1 MDVRCE
7 RCRAQYVFDDD
18 QVTPGGLTV
27 QCTNCGHVFRVKVK
41 ELVVTVPVKPGEM
54 DSVPIPATAAAP
66 KPPGSAPAAPESP
79 APSAPQPAAP
89 AAAPQ
94 PALAPIGGHKPDDK
108 MKEWRVRQANGNLFT
123 FKELTTLQKWIVEQK
138 VSRDD
143 EISLS
148 GDQWKRLGN
157 IAELASF
164 FQVVE
169 AAETAKTHAA
179 MPAVTPLPTVSVFPV
194 VQAPPAYPGSYPPG
208 YPSYPTGYTPQPS
221 FPPPPP
227 SFAVPP
233 PPVQQPAPP
242 PPAPPPSAPRSTQ
255 QLPRPTQTS
264 APAAKP
270 TRQARAV
277 GRAVEVELS
286 EAELGAV
293 KKGGGRG
300 WKVFGLL
307 LLLAASGLAGVYLW
321 RPELL
326 GLEEKASGTVAV
338 PITIDMKPSA
348 AAAPAGDPVT
358 PPPDREPPPDSTP
371 LPAPVQ
377 VGEAP
382 LPVAPEPIAKP
393 EGAKPAP
400 PPKGPKQLQAEADR
414 LRDRGSVE
422 KALDLYEKVIEL
434 QPSNAR
440 ALAGRGL
447 CYLDLQ
453 QYALAEQSFRSA
465 LQADPEEEDALLGLA
480 EAARY
485 QGKKP
490 EAIQHYERYL
500 ALHPDGEDA
509 VAARNAIQ
517 QLKE

>member
-1 MDVRCE
+1 
-7 RCRAQYVFDDD
+7 VFDDE

-41 ELVVTVPVKPGEM
+41 ELVVTVPVKPGEL
-54 DSVPIPATAAAP
+54 DGVPIPATAASLRPAAASPSSSEPTAP
-66 KPPGSAPAAPESP
+66 PAPAAVPSQPP
-79 APSAPQPAAP
+79 ASPSAPPSNFLKADEKA
-89 AAAPQ
+89 
-94 PALAPIGGHKPDDK
+94 
-108 MKEWRVRQANGNLFT
+108 KEWRVRQANGNVFT

-138 VSRDD
+138 VARDD

-169 AAETAKTHAA
+169 AAESARAHPA
-179 MPAVTPLPTVSVFPV
+179 MPAVTPIPMPNVSVYPV
-194 VQAPPAYPGSYPPG
+194 IQAPPG
-208 YPSYPTGYTPQPS
+208 YPSGYPSGYPQAS

-233 PPVQQPAPP
+233 PATTPAPP
-242 PPAPPPSAPRSTQ
+242 PRAPSAPRPPDT
-255 QLPRPTQTS
+255 
-264 APAAKP
+264 
-270 TRQARAV
+270 ARAARPIA
-277 GRAVEVELS
+277 RAADVKPD
-286 EAELGAV
+286 EADLAAV
-293 KKGGGRG
+293 KRGRG
-300 WKVFGLL
+300 WVVFVVLLIVAAGGAGGL
-307 LLLAASGLAGVYLW
+307 YLW
-321 RPELL
+321 RPDLL
-326 GLEEKASGTVAV
+326 GLAPRADGPGHEV
-338 PITIDMKPSA
+338 PITFETKPPLTA
-348 AAAPAGDPVT
+348 PPAGDPVS
-358 PPPDREPPPDSTP
+358 PPAEREAPPLEASP

-377 VGEAP
+377 EGEAP
-382 LPVAPEPIAKP
+382 LPKAPEPVAKP
-393 EGAKPAP
+393 EPDKAQP
-400 PPKGPKQLQAEADR
+400 PPPPARGPKQLLADAQR
-414 LRDRGSVE
+414 LRERGAFDRSI
-422 KALDLYEKVIEL
+422 DLYERVIQA
-434 QPSNAR
+434 QPGNAR

-453 QYALAEQSFRSA
+453 QYALAEQSFRAA
-465 LQADPEEEDALLGLA
+465 LQADPEEADALLGLA

-485 QGKKP
+485 QGKKS

>member
-41 ELVVTVPVKPGEM
+41 GLVVTVPVKPGELDGVPVPA
-54 DSVPIPATAAAP
+54 DSASLRPGGAP
-66 KPPGSAPAAPESP
+66 
-79 APSAPQPAAP
+79 P
-89 AAAPQ
+89 AAAPPT
-94 PALAPIGGHKPDDK
+94 PAAEPSATPGPQATPVPSPAGPPP
-108 MKEWRVRQANGNLFT
+108 KEWRVRQSNGNVFT

-138 VSRDD
+138 VARDD

-169 AAETAKTHAA
+169 AAESARAHPA
-179 MPAVTPLPTVSVFPV
+179 MPAVTPIPMPNVSVYPV
-194 VQAPPAYPGSYPPG
+194 MQAPPGYPPG
-208 YPSYPTGYTPQPS
+208 YPSAYPQSSY
-221 FPPPPP
+221 PPPPP

-233 PPVQQPAPP
+233 PPAVTPPARPLPAPTQAAP
-242 PPAPPPSAPRSTQ
+242 VPAA
-255 QLPRPTQTS
+255 
-264 APAAKP
+264 APA
-270 TRQARAV
+270 RRSV
-277 GRAVEVELS
+277 GRSMDSKLDEADLS
-286 EAELGAV
+286 AV
-293 KKGGGRG
+293 KRGRG
-300 WKVFGLL
+300 WALL
-307 LLLAASGLAGVYLW
+307 LTLLVLAAGGAGALYVW
-321 RPELL
+321 RPALL
-326 GLEEKASGTVAV
+326 GLAPGSAPETHEV
-338 PITIDMKPSA
+338 PITFELKPSVA
-348 AAAPAGDPVT
+348 APPAGDPVSGAAEGEPPADAA
-358 PPPDREPPPDSTP
+358 PPPLDSTP
-371 LPAPVQ
+371 MPAPVQ

-382 LPVAPEPIAKP
+382 LPVAPELVVKP
-393 EGAKPAP
+393 EPSKPPVAP
-400 PPKGPKQLQAEADR
+400 SRGPKQLLADAQR
-414 LRDRGSVE
+414 LRERGSID
-422 KALDLYEKVIEL
+422 KALDLYDRVIQA
-434 QPSNAR
+434 QPGNAR

-453 QYALAEQSFRSA
+453 QYAPAEQSFRAA
-465 LQADPEEEDALLGLA
+465 LRADPEEEDALLGLA

-485 QGKKP
+485 QGKRP